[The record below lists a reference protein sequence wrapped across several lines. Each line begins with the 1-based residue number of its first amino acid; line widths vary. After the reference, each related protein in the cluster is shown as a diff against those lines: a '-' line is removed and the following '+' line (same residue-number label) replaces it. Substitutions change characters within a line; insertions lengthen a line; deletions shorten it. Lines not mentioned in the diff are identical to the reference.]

1 MSKPTLHTTFEP
13 EDPKKYKEAV
23 RVFINSQTKNK

>member
-23 RVFINSQTKNK
+23 LAFIKSKK